1 MVQFLNV
8 YQTYMKALS
17 KVKHEHICAYRGCSN
32 LVDIKYK
39 YCYEHRETIYTDV
52 CRIHGKTKF
61 QQGRC
66 LKCEQLKRP
75 IYRLVPKGKDWYDK
89 NGKKINKNHILYPYL
104 NRLTKKTRKSQELYI
119 QKISSKPGI
128 YGIFVRKGARLDKCL
143 YVGQSINVS
152 QRVHQHRENFK
163 KAQRHIL
170 GIRMRNRHATLDKLK
185 PYKVEFKYYLM
196 ANKYKLSELKFV
208 RLMSLPYQSGKLST
222 EQYKDLLTYC
232 EQAMIDAYKPSL
244 NLFAARPS
252 I

>member
-1 MVQFLNV
+1 MS
-8 YQTYMKALS
+8 MKALS
-17 KVKHEHICAYRGCSN
+17 NLKQEHKCAYRGCTQ

-39 YCYEHRETIYTDV
+39 YCYEHRETIYNDV

-66 LKCEQLKRP
+66 LKCEQLKKP
-75 IYRLVPKGKDWYDK
+75 IYRLTYKGKSWYDR
-89 NGKKINKNHILYPYL
+89 NSDRITKNHYLYPYL
-104 NRLTKKTRKSQELYI
+104 KHLTKKTRKEQEKFI

-128 YGIFVRKGARLDKCL
+128 YGIFERKGAKLGKCL

-163 KAQRHIL
+163 KAQRHII
-170 GIRMRNRHATLDKLK
+170 GVRMRNKHATIDRLK
-185 PYKVEFKYYLM
+185 PYKTEFKYYRM
-196 ANKYKLSELKFV
+196 ADKYKLSELKFV
-208 RLMSLPYQSGKLST
+208 RLMSLPYQSKLTT
-222 EQYKDLLTYC
+222 EQYKDLLTYA